1 METTLQLTAD
11 EKIILEGVY
20 GKQTSGYNPHKL
32 EAVKNLS
39 AHEKTFFE
47 GKTFLSPHF
56 FVHTLYK
63 VRGSVSP
70 VKFNF
75 VVSKIFDEN
84 ENLRANFCD
93 VGTRTVKV
101 IRSSDLVK
109 PEVIFRNLT
118 DSADLDDDFRKIFE
132 ADSRRDLDLRLDPLI
147 RFAVYKTSENEFA
160 VLVTFAQLIADS
172 FDAENFFAQ
181 LSGTPADSK
190 SAKVPEKLPPK
201 NQAAIRDYWAKILD
215 NPPPISKLP
224 NELESVADEY
234 SPKVFRTTISAEMLN
249 ELNERAQSNRM
260 MMTAI
265 LQSAWGFM
273 LQLTNQRQDCL
284 FCEVFS
290 SGVDDNPAVN
300 VIPVRVTSDDDSTV
314 EEIVRGQFRQIIVS
328 KPYSLDDWTILNDLM
343 GEQKPFDHFLK
354 FVDVPLSGLN
364 YTSTIAEPQGKVVFR
379 GSWDAH
385 GMKLGVYFYF
395 FKQSLSI
402 GFLYD
407 EKTFSENGIE
417 QLCELYKTILRHIL
431 DDWIASYSEF
441 VERVGSRREMDEK
454 PEEISAEERRK
465 KLRDFLSQLPIL
477 QGRHEGT
484 IDLFV
489 GKSQMF
495 TLYEG
500 DRISSKTLDK
510 YFIFVADGILSRNA
524 DTGDGW
530 YNTLDIIEKNAF
542 INPTCLLE
550 ERPFKL
556 SATVLSDKVELL
568 AIPHDFFVDLLRR
581 NVEVTFSVMS
591 YALEQMGR
599 YQSLWLLTSDYRQSK
614 S

>member
-1 METTLQLTAD
+1 METTLQLTND
-11 EKIILEGVY
+11 EKNILEGVY
-20 GKQTSGYNPHKL
+20 GKQTSGYNPHRL
-32 EAVKNLS
+32 EAIKNLS
-39 AHEKTFFE
+39 AQEKTFFE
-47 GKTFLSPHF
+47 GRTFLSPHF

-75 VVSKIFDEN
+75 VVSKIFDDN

-101 IRSSDLVK
+101 IRSSEQVK

-160 VLVTFAQLIADS
+160 VLVTLAQLIAES

-181 LSGTPADSK
+181 ISGAPAESN
-190 SAKVPEKLPPK
+190 STKVPEKLPPK
-201 NQAAIRDYWAKILD
+201 NQEAIRDYWAKILD

-224 NELESVADEY
+224 NEQESSGAY
-234 SPKVFRTTISAEMLN
+234 SQKIFRTSIPAELVS
-249 ELNERAQSNRM
+249 ELNERSQGNRM
-260 MMTAI
+260 MLTAI

-273 LQLTNQRQDCL
+273 LQLTNQRRDCL

-290 SGVDDNPAVN
+290 SGSENDFTFN
-300 VIPVRVTSDDDSTV
+300 VIPVRMTCDDDSTV
-314 EEIVRGQFRQIIVS
+314 EQILRAQFRQMIIS
-328 KPYSLDDWTILNDLM
+328 KPYSLNDWTILNDLT
-343 GEQKPFDHFLK
+343 GQRKLFDHCLRW
-354 FVDVPLSGLN
+354 VDVPPQGMN
-364 YTSTIAEPQGKVVFR
+364 YIATPAEPHGKLMFR
-379 GSWDAH
+379 GAWDSQ
-385 GMKLGVYFYF
+385 GMKLGAYFYY
-395 FKQSLSI
+395 FKENLVLS
-402 GFLYD
+402 FLYD
-407 EKTFSENGIE
+407 EKTFSEHGIE

-441 VERVGSRREMDEK
+441 LERIGSRREADEK
-454 PEEISAEERRK
+454 PEEISAEERRR
-465 KLRDFLSQLPIL
+465 KLRNFIGQLPIL

-510 YFIFVADGILSRNA
+510 NFVFVADGILSRNA

-530 YNTLDIIEKNAF
+530 YNTLDIIEKNTF
-542 INPTCLLE
+542 VNPTYLLE

-556 SATVLSDKVELL
+556 SATVLSDKAELL
-568 AIPHDFFVDLLRR
+568 AIPHDFFVDILRR

-599 YQSLWLLTSDYRQSK
+599 YQALWLLSSDYRTPR
-614 S
+614 